1 MTFLRLSYKLY
12 ACLCIT
18 QVQANI
24 SKEMANALL
33 IYGDDDENVK
43 NRKFTVNDISMSTQ
57 NNIYDTPNGKH
68 TILTSLYT
76 NKNLNVLPTG
86 HMTGKGG
93 KGPFARFIIK
103 TISTKYIETT
113 PGGDNVYD
121 DIKKKKGDHI
131 IVIQNTQMS
140 EYISIN
146 SLFQISTSSK
156 YWDTSTHWRIIIKSE
171 TLHGTKIIMLESCL
185 NNQLLAVSD
194 QGRIV
199 AVPTTL
205 SLRYTFTSFLNITI
219 SL

>member
-1 MTFLRLSYKLY
+1 
-12 ACLCIT
+12 
-18 QVQANI
+18 
-24 SKEMANALL
+24 
-33 IYGDDDENVK
+33 
-43 NRKFTVNDISMSTQ
+43 MSTQ

-68 TILTSLYT
+68 TIVTSLYT

-86 HMTGKGG
+86 YMTGKGG

-103 TISTKYIETT
+103 TISTKYIEST
-113 PGGDNVYD
+113 PGGDNAYD

-156 YWDTSTHWRIIIKSE
+156 YWDTCTHWRIIIKSE

-205 SLRYTFTSFLNITI
+205 SVSYTS
-219 SL
+219 SRS